1 MRRFFLY
8 SSAYAAVA
16 VVLGVAACSVG
27 SDCDFGMCSG
37 PQVGNDG
44 EAPPR
49 DGGHDA
55 TPVDECLNK
64 PDAPECL
71 DESKAF
77 FVSSSK
83 GNDATGDGSKA
94 KPFKS
99 VTSVLDKVS
108 DTKRRIYICEGDY
121 PEDVVLEAK
130 HAGASL
136 FGGFTCDWS
145 TSKNRPK
152 FGNTALALKIT
163 GATGVAIADIAFVA
177 KDATSPGASSIAAF
191 VANSDVTFKRV
202 SLTASNG
209 AKGDNGGLSPFTF
222 PADLNGTSATSLDGG
237 AEKPVRCPA
246 DPVGTVSTKG
256 GNGGVSGAPGGDGTP
271 GQSNKG
277 SVAQC
282 DSENK
287 GGGNGAAGAAPPP
300 AAGASVIGML
310 APDGWHPAPGVNGS
324 NGGAGQGGGGGAGL
338 VGGAGGGGG
347 AGGCGGAGGGGGQGG
362 GASIALVSFQSSM
375 TFEASSLTSSTAGAG
390 GDGVAGQPGQTPG
403 GSRGTGS
410 GTSCN
415 GGNGGKGGDGAPG
428 GGGAG
433 GGSVGVGYKGSAPTL
448 DTATTAGINAGTK
461 GGPGNGPGNAGIDGA
476 SAPTLEIK

>member
-163 GATGVAIADIAFVA
+163 GATGVAIAC
-177 KDATSPGASSIAAF
+177 
-191 VANSDVTFKRV
+191 
-202 SLTASNG
+202 SLRPCWWG
-209 AKGDNGGLSPFTF
+209 
-222 PADLNGTSATSLDGG
+222 
-237 AEKPVRCPA
+237 
-246 DPVGTVSTKG
+246 
-256 GNGGVSGAPGGDGTP
+256 
-271 GQSNKG
+271 
-277 SVAQC
+277 
-282 DSENK
+282 
-287 GGGNGAAGAAPPP
+287 
-300 AAGASVIGML
+300 
-310 APDGWHPAPGVNGS
+310 
-324 NGGAGQGGGGGAGL
+324 
-338 VGGAGGGGG
+338 
-347 AGGCGGAGGGGGQGG
+347 
-362 GASIALVSFQSSM
+362 
-375 TFEASSLTSSTAGAG
+375 
-390 GDGVAGQPGQTPG
+390 
-403 GSRGTGS
+403 
-410 GTSCN
+410 
-415 GGNGGKGGDGAPG
+415 
-428 GGGAG
+428 
-433 GGSVGVGYKGSAPTL
+433 
-448 DTATTAGINAGTK
+448 
-461 GGPGNGPGNAGIDGA
+461 
-476 SAPTLEIK
+476 